1 MLFGSTAAADFV
13 AVADGVAVAVG
24 TVPVAVVVLAFLSE
38 ENDLTWPLTSYT
50 ST

>member
-1 MLFGSTAAADFV
+1 MLFGSTDG
-13 AVADGVAVAVG
+13 VADGVAVG
-24 TVPVAVVVLAFLSE
+24 TVTVAVAVVVVVLAFLSE

>member
-1 MLFGSTAAADFV
+1 MLFGSTADFV
-13 AVADGVAVAVG
+13 AVADGVAVG
-24 TVPVAVVVLAFLSE
+24 TVAVAVVVLAFLSE

>member
-1 MLFGSTAAADFV
+1 MLFGSTDGGAV
-13 AVADGVAVAVG
+13 AVAVAVAVG
-24 TVPVAVVVLAFLSE
+24 TVAVAFAVVVLAFLSE

>member
-1 MLFGSTAAADFV
+1 MLFGST
-13 AVADGVAVAVG
+13 DGVAVG
-24 TVPVAVVVLAFLSE
+24 TVAVGTVAVVVVVLAFLSE

>member
-1 MLFGSTAAADFV
+1 MLFGSTADFV
-13 AVADGVAVAVG
+13 AVADGVAVG
-24 TVPVAVVVLAFLSE
+24 TVAVAVAVVVLAFLSE

>member
-1 MLFGSTAAADFV
+1 MLFGSTDGG
-13 AVADGVAVAVG
+13 AVAVAVAVG
-24 TVPVAVVVLAFLSE
+24 TVAVAFAVVVLAFLSE